1 MESKN
6 IEKSSQDFMDTF
18 FNTKPDPENIDH
30 KRKSVRYIR
39 DDIKASIKENSL
51 FSNKPPIEIT
61 LHDISTHGALIS
73 PPKTLKLKAH
83 QKILLI
89 LEFTDGKIFSI
100 EVTVIHS
107 KKVVHHKN
115 TLTKEFGL
123 KFARRNN
130 ELGEYLVKTQT
141 DLNISF

>member
-6 IEKSSQDFMDTF
+6 TTKSPQDFINVF
-18 FNTKPDPENIDH
+18 FNTKPDPENINH

-39 DDIKASIKENSL
+39 DDIKASIKESSL
-51 FSNKPPIEIT
+51 FNNKAPTKIT

-83 QKILLI
+83 QKLILI
-89 LEFTDGKIFSI
+89 LEFTDGKIFNI
-100 EVTVIHS
+100 EATVVHS
-107 KKVVHHKN
+107 KKAVHHINK
-115 TLTKEFGL
+115 LTKEFGL
-123 KFARRNN
+123 KFMKIND

-141 DLNISF
+141 DLNINF